1 MSRETPKDRLLHSQY
16 AASHERIPATTASS
30 NMDASGAS
38 IAAATAAGE
47 VQRKREVIRL
57 EDATKEQGSRSD
69 VGKQTDAQTQL
80 SLCTTRLPLLTDA
93 TDYQE
98 RIPDKLSGRWHW

>member
-1 MSRETPKDRLLHSQY
+1 
-16 AASHERIPATTASS
+16 
-30 NMDASGAS
+30 MDASGAS

-80 SLCTTRLPLLTDA
+80 SLCSTRLPLLTDA

-98 RIPDKLSGRWHW
+98 RIPDMGGVPCRCFGGLGFWRVVVGPWMRLGC